1 MKVPSPKRLR
11 RKNRIAALLLA
22 AFVVQA
28 SACPALAG
36 SRGAG
41 YFPNIPLITHE
52 GESVRFYDDLVENR
66 VVAVNFI
73 YTSCPDSCPAE
84 TAKLKQV
91 YNELGDR
98 VGRDV
103 FMYSI
108 SIDPEHDTPAV
119 LKKFRKKFQIGP
131 GWVFLT
137 GEEAD
142 ITLLRQKLGLYLD
155 EIQDGSGDHNISFI
169 VGNDRTGKWIKR
181 SPFDNPKSLANLIGY
196 GLFDGMLQ
204 RSNARSY
211 ANVPDA
217 PKYSRGEY
225 LYRSRCVSCHTIG
238 GGESLGPDLHGV
250 TKLRDHAWLVRWLKE
265 PDEML
270 AEGDPIARELFERY
284 NQLAMPNLRLDD
296 TDAEALIEFMA
307 AQSRRVG
314 RAR

>member
-1 MKVPSPKRLR
+1 MILASAS
-11 RKNRIAALLLA
+11 AAL
-22 AFVVQA
+22 
-28 SACPALAG
+28 SG
-36 SRGAG
+36 SRGAR

-52 GESVRFYDDLVENR
+52 GEPVHFYDDLIKDR

-84 TAKLKQV
+84 TSKLKQV

-98 VGRDV
+98 VGRDI

-119 LKKFRKKFQIGP
+119 LKKFREKFQIGP

-142 ITLLRQKLGLYLD
+142 ITLLRRKLGLYLD

-204 RSNARSY
+204 RKNARSY
-211 ANVPDA
+211 AKVPDA

-250 TKLRDHAWLVRWLKE
+250 TELREHAWLVRWLKE
-265 PDEML
+265 PDKML
-270 AEGDPIARELFERY
+270 AENDPIARELFERY
-284 NQLAMPNLRLDD
+284 NELAMPNLRLDD
-296 TDAEALIEFMA
+296 DDAEALIEFMA
-307 AQSRRVG
+307 SQSRRVG
-314 RAR
+314 QAR